1 MIFFFIVFHFTERAT
16 AMVLIILI
24 SPARI
29 QDRNSG
35 ETSGLREPSRFLIIG
50 AQHGAGLF
58 RLLGGEHCMKR
69 LSIHAAWSICTSNNS
84 PECYCCEFSVLFTQP
99 KNGA

>member
-24 SPARI
+24 SPACPHT
-29 QDRNSG
+29 G
-35 ETSGLREPSRFLIIG
+35 ETSGLRESSRFLIIG